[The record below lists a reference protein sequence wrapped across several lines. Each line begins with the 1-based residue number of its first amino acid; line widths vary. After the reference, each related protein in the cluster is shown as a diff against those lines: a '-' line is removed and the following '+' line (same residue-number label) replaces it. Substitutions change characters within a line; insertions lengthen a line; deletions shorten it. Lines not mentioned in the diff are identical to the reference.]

1 MRHWSEEEAQAKF
14 DEMLDACTA
23 EGAQMIRKR
32 GTDAVVF
39 MTVEEWER
47 LNAGSRPASTD
58 LLLQDSQPGT

>member
-32 GTDAVVF
+32 GTVAVVL
-39 MTVEEWER
+39 MTEEWER

-58 LLLQDSQPGT
+58 LVLQDSPPAT